1 MISSYV
7 GSEGNEGK
15 KKSLLFLDRSLKSS
29 LYTVFL
35 LKIQEFKKKA
45 TRFGKKVEFTSET
58 QRCNSGW
65 HVQVL

>member
-7 GSEGNEGK
+7 GSEGNEEK

-45 TRFGKKVEFTSET
+45 MRFGKKVK
-58 QRCNSGW
+58 
-65 HVQVL
+65 H